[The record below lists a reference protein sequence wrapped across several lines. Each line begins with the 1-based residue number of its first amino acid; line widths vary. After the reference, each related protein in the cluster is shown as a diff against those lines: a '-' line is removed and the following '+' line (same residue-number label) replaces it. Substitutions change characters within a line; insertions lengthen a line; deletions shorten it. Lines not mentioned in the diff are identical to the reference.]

1 MRRYPILAV
10 TCIESTQ
17 EVSPAENA
25 FDMDPGT
32 RWAAESTD
40 LIPETWIM
48 FELDDTYPIEKIGV
62 SWMSATARKYTYKLE
77 ISTDG
82 KNWTTVFDGA
92 STGTTAN
99 CEYTELGGTKAKFV
113 RYKGYGN
120 TTNGWNSVTEIQ
132 ILGNQR

>member
-1 MRRYPILAV
+1 
-10 TCIESTQ
+10 
-17 EVSPAENA
+17 
-25 FDMDPGT
+25 MDPGT

-40 LIPETWIM
+40 LAPEQWIM
-48 FELDDTYPIEKIGV
+48 FELDDVYPIEKIGV

-82 KNWTTVFDGA
+82 ENWTTVFDGA
-92 STGTTAN
+92 STGETAD
-99 CEYTELGGTKAKFV
+99 CEYTQLGGTKAKFV